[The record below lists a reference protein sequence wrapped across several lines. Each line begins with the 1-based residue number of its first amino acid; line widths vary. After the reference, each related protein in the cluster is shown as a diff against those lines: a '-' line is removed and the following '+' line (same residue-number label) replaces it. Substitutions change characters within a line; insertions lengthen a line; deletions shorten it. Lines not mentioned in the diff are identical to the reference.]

1 MKIDSSY
8 KNVGSSTADVKTRLA
23 RTATAQTSGASSSVE
38 LSPMA
43 SQLQQLESSIADA
56 PAVDAAKVSELK
68 QAIAEGRFEHALSL
82 ISQAS
87 LDGLISADA
96 AKQLTDQL
104 KAAEEAKRI
113 SFLQDQLLQ
122 LREKVINGRVIE
134 HKPIA
139 DASAARVEEQPM
151 RMISHG

>member
-68 QAIAEGRFEHALSL
+68 QAIAEGRFEVHPEKVA
-82 ISQAS
+82 
-87 LDGLISADA
+87 DGLIASVR
-96 AKQLTDQL
+96 QM
-104 KAAEEAKRI
+104 
-113 SFLQDQLLQ
+113 LQAQTP
-122 LREKVINGRVIE
+122 R
-134 HKPIA
+134 A
-139 DASAARVEEQPM
+139 
-151 RMISHG
+151 